1 MRRRRFIAGLLT
13 ALLAPPLGAAAK
25 DQTGAPHIGVLWPF
39 DDERVLDAFRQKLRD
54 LGWIEGKNIVFEY
67 RASHGKDSLLPALA
81 AELVSLHVDVIL
93 TWGVTAAR
101 VVKQATLSIP
111 IVNGSMSNPVRAKL
125 VDSLARPGGNLTGI
139 TSLTPALSAKRLEL
153 LKQLVPGLSRV
164 AALATPAPTATFGL
178 RETEAAA
185 RSLGI
190 DLRAKVVERADQL
203 NEAFASAARERA
215 QAVIVLP
222 DLMFDQNKTRLI
234 ELAAMHR
241 LPAVYYARW
250 YVEAGG
256 LASYASS
263 FAAQFQR
270 AAVLVDRVLKGTKPS
285 DLPVEQAMKFELI
298 INLKTAKALGVT
310 VPPLVLAQADQV
322 IE

>member
-25 DQTGAPHIGVLWPF
+25 DQTGVPHIGVLWPF

>member
-13 ALLAPPLGAAAK
+13 AVLAPLAAAAR
-25 DQTGAPHIGVLWPF
+25 DQVGAPHIGVLWPF
-39 DDERVLDAFRQKLRD
+39 DDERVLDAFRQRLRD

-67 RASHGKDSLLPALA
+67 RASHGKDSLLPTLA
-81 AELVSLHVDVIL
+81 AELVSLDVDVIL

-101 VVKQATLSIP
+101 VAKQATSSIP

-139 TSLTPALSAKRLEL
+139 TSLTPVLSAKRLEL
-153 LKQLVPGLSRV
+153 LKELVPGLSRV

-190 DLRAKVVERADQL
+190 DVQAKVVERADQL
-203 NEAFASAARERA
+203 DEAFASAARERA

-234 ELAAMHR
+234 GLAAMHR
-241 LPAVYYARW
+241 LPAIYYARW
-250 YVEAGG
+250 YVDAGG

-285 DLPVEQAMKFELI
+285 DLPVEQAMKFELV
-298 INLKTAKALGVT
+298 INTRTAKTLSLTIPPT
-310 VPPLVLAQADQV
+310 VLIRADEV